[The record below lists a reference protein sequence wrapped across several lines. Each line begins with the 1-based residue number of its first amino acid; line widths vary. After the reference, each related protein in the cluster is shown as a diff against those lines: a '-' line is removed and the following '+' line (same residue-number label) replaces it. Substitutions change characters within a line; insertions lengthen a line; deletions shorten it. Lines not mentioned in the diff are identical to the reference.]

1 MKNDFNPTEIL
12 DSLQPDLNQFSGKHL
27 VWVVVVGLVLYGLA
41 TSVYTV
47 SEDSRAVVLRFG
59 KAIEQKESGLHFK
72 LPFGIDRQYPVPV
85 KRIFKEEFGFRTL
98 QASITTQYDSR
109 DYPSESLMLT
119 GDLNIADVEWVV
131 QYKISDPQLY
141 LFSIRS
147 PEQALRDLA
156 ESMMR
161 LVVGDRTVT
170 EVLTIGRGEITLE
183 VETKLQDLLE
193 IYQTGLRVESVTLQ
207 DVNPPDA
214 VKPAFNSVNES
225 KQQREQVINEARKGY
240 NTAVPKATGLAQ
252 KLINE
257 AEGYALKRVNEA
269 RGDADRF
276 MSILNAY
283 QTAKEVTRRR
293 LYLETMSQVLPT
305 VDEVY
310 VIDDK
315 SSAPLPILQLGLKG
329 K

>member
-1 MKNDFNPTEIL
+1 MNEFNPAEIL
-12 DSLQPDLNQFSGKHL
+12 DSLQPDFNRFSGKHL
-27 VWVVVVGLVLYGLA
+27 VWVILVGLAVYGLA
-41 TSVYTV
+41 TSIYTV
-47 SEDSRAVVLRFG
+47 PEDSRAIVLRFG
-59 KAIEQKESGLHFK
+59 ESIEQKESGLHFK

-98 QASITTQYDSR
+98 QASVTTQYDTR
-109 DYPSESLMLT
+109 DYPGESLMLT

-131 QYKISDPQLY
+131 QYKISNPESY
-141 LFSIRS
+141 LFSIRN

-156 ESMMR
+156 ESVMR

-170 EVLTIGRGEITLE
+170 EVLTVGRSEITLE

-193 IYQTGLRVESVTLQ
+193 VYQTGLRVESVTLQ
-207 DVNPPDA
+207 DVNPPEA

-225 KQQREQVINEARKGY
+225 KQQREQLINEARQDY
-240 NTAVPKATGLAQ
+240 NASVPKATGLAR
-252 KLINE
+252 KVITE

-276 MSILNAY
+276 TAILDAY
-283 QTAKEVTRRR
+283 QSAKSVTRRR

-305 VDEVY
+305 VGEIY
-310 VIDDK
+310 IIDDK
-315 SSAPLPILQLGLKG
+315 PGTPLPILQLGPKG